1 MLYLL
6 YKVWIQYFFLIPIVE
21 VEQWG
26 LGDITNS
33 DNITLTLPVNANILF
48 TIPFDIS
55 KTGNVYPLAWDN
67 AIIENKVR
75 IICSITGSN
84 LIGYFAICIQ

>member
-1 MLYLL
+1 MEQFVLILFL
-6 YKVWIQYFFLIPIVE
+6 EYK
-21 VEQWG
+21 QWG

-67 AIIENKVR
+67 AIIENKIR